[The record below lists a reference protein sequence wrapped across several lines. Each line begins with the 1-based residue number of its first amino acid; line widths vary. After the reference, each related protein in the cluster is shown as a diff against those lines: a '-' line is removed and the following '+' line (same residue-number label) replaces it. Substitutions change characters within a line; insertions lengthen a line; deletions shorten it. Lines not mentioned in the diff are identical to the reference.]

1 MNPIADVCRTSIVQ
15 ALDHYGLPASE
26 SAVKLLCM
34 IGAHESA
41 QFLYNKQVNGPAL
54 SPFQIEPASY
64 LDVCEYADRKLYMP
78 DDLPSPAERLIFD
91 FRFATGIA
99 RVFLLR
105 IPEPIPTEISAMAIY
120 AKKYWNTPLGKA
132 TPGIYRLAYQ
142 ELFGEQKT
150 G

>member
-1 MNPIADVCRTSIVQ
+1 MNPIAETCRNSIIQ

-64 LDVCEYADRKLYMP
+64 LDVCEYANRKLYMP

-105 IPEPIPTEISAMAIY
+105 IPEPLPAKHDLRLMAIY
-120 AKKYWNTPLGKA
+120 AKKYWNTLLGKA
-132 TPGIYRLAYQ
+132 TPDMYLSAYQ
-142 ELFGEQKT
+142 ELFSED
-150 G
+150 